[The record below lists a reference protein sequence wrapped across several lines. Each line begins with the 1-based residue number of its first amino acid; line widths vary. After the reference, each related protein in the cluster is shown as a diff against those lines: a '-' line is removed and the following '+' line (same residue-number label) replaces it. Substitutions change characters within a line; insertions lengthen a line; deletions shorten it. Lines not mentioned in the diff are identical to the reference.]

1 MNGNLTLDSFGKMYP
16 KSYLPS
22 MVTGLRFLSAPIFLY
37 TFVKGQLSLALLI
50 ILFAGATDILDG
62 YLARRMNATS
72 NLGAYL
78 DVVADFILVFSS
90 FLAFAV
96 GGWYHYW
103 VLGLISFIFILFIA
117 TSSSKK
123 PIYDP
128 VGKYLGS
135 YFMGMIFLSILFPQE
150 FLWQI
155 LLAILVILTI
165 VSVLSRILYLSSR

>member
-1 MNGNLTLDSFGKMYP
+1 MQV
-16 KSYLPS
+16 KSYFPS
-22 MVTGLRFLSAPIFLY
+22 AVTVLRFISALLFFY
-37 TFVKGQLSLALLI
+37 TFINGEYTFSSLI
-50 ILFAGATDILDG
+50 IIFAGVTDILDG

-78 DVVADFILVFSS
+78 DVAADFILVFFS
-90 FLAFAV
+90 FSALAV
-96 GGWYHYW
+96 GGWYPYW

-135 YFMGMIFLSILFPQE
+135 YLMGMVFLSVLFPQE
-150 FLWQI
+150 FFRQI
-155 LLAILVILTI
+155 LLTILVLLTI
-165 VSVLSRILYLSSR
+165 ISILSRILYLSGWMKMKVN

>member
-1 MNGNLTLDSFGKMYP
+1 MYP
-16 KSYLPS
+16 RSYLPS
-22 MVTGLRFLSAPIFLY
+22 AVTCLRFLSAPIFIY
-37 TFVKGQLSLALLI
+37 TFVKGQFTLALLI

-78 DVVADFILVFSS
+78 DVAADFILVFSS

-96 GGWYHYW
+96 GGWYPYW

-135 YFMGMIFLSILFPQE
+135 YLMGMVFLSVLFPQT
-150 FLWQI
+150 FFRQI
-155 LLAILVILTI
+155 LLVILVLLVITSI
-165 VSVLSRILYLSSR
+165 LSRILYISGRIKV